1 MHGRGVA
8 SGIQKMK
15 QIPWF
20 ARLNRLQAC
29 ASSREFFGEDNT
41 MNGSLRHVAVAL
53 LTAASLVVTPAYAQ
67 AQVGQYQSQGQTQVQ
82 PGQTGQSNQGGT
94 QPASQP
100 GAQTGSAASEPAR
113 DLKASVGPDYSYGR
127 AAFPNIFAPYAPQN
141 IPEPMLTNS
150 TRLDQLIQD
159 GKLMLSLD
167 DAISLAL
174 ENNLNISVA
183 RFTPWIAETQLL
195 KAEAGGI
202 PQSNSTQ
209 QVVLGTSPSV
219 SFDPIVSV
227 GYSWQHGNFPVNNPF
242 ISGTGTGTNILV
254 VNQNTSAVNFG
265 YTEGFHTG
273 TNLQITLNT
282 ARTATNEPDV
292 FFNPAFTPVLSATL
306 SQPLL
311 NGFGILPNTR
321 YIIEQKNTIKA
332 ANSLF
337 AQQVIAVVTQT
348 SNDYWELVYD
358 RQNVKVEEAAVGV
371 SQKLWED
378 NKKQL
383 EIGTMAPL
391 DVLTAESQL
400 ATDQQNLIVA
410 QTTKLQQET
419 VLLNDIAK
427 SLLAKDVAGI
437 EIVPTT
443 PIATPDLVENIQL
456 QDAVQEAWSKRP
468 ELFQANLNLKNAGIE
483 VKATQNGLL
492 PVLDAFVQYT
502 SQGLN
507 GNQLTTTQVGNT
519 FIADTGAPLVD
530 ANGNIITVG
539 GVPAF
544 TGVPLTTTTV
554 GHGGLSDALKNVFQ
568 NQFPTYAVGLNLTLP
583 IRNRSAQSDS
593 ARGQLDERQ
602 QTVQYRQTENTIV
615 INVRNALIALQQ
627 DRAQV
632 AAADKARTLAQQTL
646 DAEQKKYQLG
656 SSTSY
661 NVVLRSRDLTAAQ
674 GTALRAQANL
684 AEALVNFNQAM
695 GRTLEVNHITVAD
708 ALRGSAG
715 REPLIPGSLDPQ
727 GAVRA
732 K

>member
-1 MHGRGVA
+1 
-8 SGIQKMK
+8 
-15 QIPWF
+15 
-20 ARLNRLQAC
+20 
-29 ASSREFFGEDNT
+29 

-82 PGQTGQSNQGGT
+82 PGQTAQSNQGGT

-410 QTTKLQQET
+410 QTTKLTQET

-443 PIATPDLVENIQL
+443 PITIPDVVENIPL
-456 QDAVQEAWSKRP
+456 QDAVQEAWRKRP
-468 ELFQANLNLKNAGIE
+468 ELYQADMNLKNSRIE
-483 VKATQNGLL
+483 VKATRNALL
-492 PVLDAFVQYT
+492 PSLNAFIQYQA
-502 SQGLN
+502 QGLN
-507 GNQLTTTQVGNT
+507 GTGFNTTGTNGT
-519 FIADTGAPLVD
+519 FVADPQAPLVGAD
-530 ANGNIITVG
+530 GLPILINGNE
-539 GVPAF
+539 AF
-544 TGVPLTTTTV
+544 TGVPATTTAVT
-554 GHGGLSDALKNVFQ
+554 HGGVSDALDDIFK
-568 NQFPTYAVGLNLTLP
+568 NQFPVYSAGLTLTMAL
-583 IRNRSAQSDS
+583 RNRSAQADS
-593 ARGQLDERQ
+593 ARAQFDERQ
-602 QTVQYRQTENTIV
+602 FQVQYRQQENTIV
-615 INVRNALIALQQ
+615 INVRNAIITLQQ
-627 DRAQV
+627 DRSQV
-632 AAADKARTLAQQTL
+632 AAAEKARNLAQQTL

-661 NVVLRSRDLTAAQ
+661 QVVLQSRDLTAAQ

-695 GRTLEVNHITVAD
+695 GRTLEVQHITVAD
-708 ALRGSAG
+708 AMRGATG
-715 REPLIPGSLDPQ
+715 RDPLIPGTPEPGSMV
-727 GAVRA
+727 GA

>member
-1 MHGRGVA
+1 MMGRLTQFTA
-8 SGIQKMK
+8 
-15 QIPWF
+15 
-20 ARLNRLQAC
+20 
-29 ASSREFFGEDNT
+29 
-41 MNGSLRHVAVAL
+41 AL
-53 LTAASLVVTPAYAQ
+53 LAAASLIVAPVYAQ
-67 AQVGQYQSQGQTQVQ
+67 AQETQQQSTQEPAAQ
-82 PGQTGQSNQGGT
+82 QQNT
-94 QPASQP
+94 PASQNP
-100 GAQTGSAASEPAR
+100 AGVQPPSRPLAQTGAPGDAVR
-113 DLKASVGPDYSYGR
+113 DLRLGAGPDYSR
-127 AAFPNIFAPYAPQN
+127 EKFFLPKIVDPYTPMHVE
-141 IPEPMLTNS
+141 EPMLTNS
-150 TRLDQLIQD
+150 TRIDQLMQD

-174 ENNLNISVA
+174 ENNLNINIA
-183 RFTPWIAETQLL
+183 RFVPWIQQTQLL
-195 KAEAGGI
+195 KAKAGGI
-202 PQSNSTQ
+202 PQFGNTQ
-209 QVVLGTSPSV
+209 QVVLGSSPSV
-219 SFDPIVSV
+219 SFDPIVTADF
-227 GYSWQHGNFPVNNPF
+227 GWQHANIPVNNPF
-242 ISGTGTGTNILV
+242 TAGTGTNAVPV
-254 VNQNTSAVNFG
+254 VNANTAFVNLG
-265 YTEGFHTG
+265 YTQGFHTG
-273 TNLQITLNT
+273 TNLSVVFDT
-282 ARTATNEPDV
+282 ARNTSNEPDL
-292 FFNPAFTPVLSATL
+292 FFNPAITPVMTATL

-321 YIIEQKNTIKA
+321 YIIEARNNIKV
-332 ANSLF
+332 ANSQF
-337 AQQVIAVVTQT
+337 AQQVIATVTQT
-348 SNDYWELVYD
+348 SNDYWELVFD
-358 RQNVKVEEAAVGV
+358 RENVKVQEAAVGV
-371 SQKLWED
+371 SQKLYSD

-427 SLLAKDVAGI
+427 NLLAKDVAGI

-593 ARGQLDERQ
+593 ARAQLDERQ

-632 AAADKARTLAQQTL
+632 AAAEKARTLAQQTL

-708 ALRGSAG
+708 ALRGGGG

-727 GAVRA
+727 SAVGA

>member
-1 MHGRGVA
+1 MMGRLMQFTA
-8 SGIQKMK
+8 
-15 QIPWF
+15 
-20 ARLNRLQAC
+20 
-29 ASSREFFGEDNT
+29 
-41 MNGSLRHVAVAL
+41 AL
-53 LTAASLVVTPAYAQ
+53 LAAASLIVAPVYAQ
-67 AQVGQYQSQGQTQVQ
+67 AQETQQQSTQEPAAQ
-82 PGQTGQSNQGGT
+82 QQNT
-94 QPASQP
+94 PASQNP
-100 GAQTGSAASEPAR
+100 AGVQPPSRPQAQTGATGDAVR
-113 DLKASVGPDYSYGR
+113 DLRLGAGPDYSQEKHF
-127 AAFPNIFAPYAPQN
+127 FPNIVDPYKPTRVEEA
-141 IPEPMLTNS
+141 MLTNS
-150 TRLDQLIQD
+150 TRIDQLIQD

-174 ENNLNISVA
+174 ENNLNINVQ
-183 RFTPWIAETQLL
+183 RFAPWIAQTQLL
-195 KAEAGGI
+195 KAKAGGI
-202 PQSNSTQ
+202 PQFSNTQ
-209 QVVLGTSPSV
+209 QVVLGSSPSV
-219 SFDPIVSV
+219 SFDPVVTADLGWSHANI
-227 GYSWQHGNFPVNNPF
+227 PVNNPF
-242 ISGTGTGTNILV
+242 TAGTGTNAVPV
-254 VNQNTSAVNFG
+254 VNANTAFVNLG
-265 YTEGFHTG
+265 YTQGFHTG
-273 TNLQITLNT
+273 TNLSVAFDT
-282 ARTATNEPDV
+282 ARNTSNEPDL
-292 FFNPAFTPVLSATL
+292 FFNPAITPVLTATL

-311 NGFGILPNTR
+311 NGFGIVPNTR
-321 YIIEQKNTIKA
+321 YIIEARNNIKV
-332 ANSLF
+332 ANSQF
-337 AQQVIAVVTQT
+337 AQQVIATVTQT
-348 SNDYWELVYD
+348 SNDYWELVFD
-358 RQNVKVEEAAVGV
+358 RENVKVQEAAVGV
-371 SQKLWED
+371 SQKLYSD

-427 SLLAKDVAGI
+427 NLLAKDVAGI

-443 PIATPDLVENIQL
+443 AIATPDLVENIQL

-483 VKATQNGLL
+483 VKATQNALL

-519 FIADTGAPLVD
+519 FIADTASPLVD
-530 ANGNIITVG
+530 VNGVPLTVG

-544 TGVPLTTTTV
+544 GSVPLTTTTV

-583 IRNRSAQSDS
+583 VRNRSAQSDS
-593 ARGQLDERQ
+593 ARAQLDQRQ

-632 AAADKARTLAQQTL
+632 AAAEKARTLAQQTL

-708 ALRGSAG
+708 ALRGGSTG

-727 GAVRA
+727 SAVGA

>member
-1 MHGRGVA
+1 MMGRLTQFTA
-8 SGIQKMK
+8 
-15 QIPWF
+15 
-20 ARLNRLQAC
+20 
-29 ASSREFFGEDNT
+29 
-41 MNGSLRHVAVAL
+41 AL
-53 LTAASLVVTPAYAQ
+53 LAAASLIVAPVYAQ
-67 AQVGQYQSQGQTQVQ
+67 AQETQQQSTQEPAAQ
-82 PGQTGQSNQGGT
+82 QQNT
-94 QPASQP
+94 PASQNP
-100 GAQTGSAASEPAR
+100 AGVQPPSRPQAQTGAPGDAVR
-113 DLKASVGPDYSYGR
+113 DLRLGAGPDYSR
-127 AAFPNIFAPYAPQN
+127 EKFFLPKIVDPYTPMHVE
-141 IPEPMLTNS
+141 EPMLTNS
-150 TRLDQLIQD
+150 TRIDQLMQD

-174 ENNLNISVA
+174 ENNLNINIA
-183 RFTPWIAETQLL
+183 RFVPWIQQTQLL
-195 KAEAGGI
+195 KAKAGGI
-202 PQSNSTQ
+202 PQFGNTQ
-209 QVVLGTSPSV
+209 QVVLGSSPSV
-219 SFDPIVSV
+219 SFDPIVTADF
-227 GYSWQHGNFPVNNPF
+227 GWQHANIPVNNPF
-242 ISGTGTGTNILV
+242 TAGTGTNAVPV
-254 VNQNTSAVNFG
+254 VNANTAFVNLG
-265 YTEGFHTG
+265 YTQGFHTG
-273 TNLQITLNT
+273 TNLSVVFDT
-282 ARTATNEPDV
+282 ARNTSNEPDL
-292 FFNPAFTPVLSATL
+292 FFNPAITPVMTATL

-321 YIIEQKNTIKA
+321 YIIEARNNIKV
-332 ANSLF
+332 ANSQF
-337 AQQVIAVVTQT
+337 AQQVIATVTQT
-348 SNDYWELVYD
+348 SNDYWELVFD
-358 RQNVKVEEAAVGV
+358 RENVKVQEAAVGV
-371 SQKLWED
+371 SQKLYSD

-427 SLLAKDVAGI
+427 NLLAKDVAGI

-443 PIATPDLVENIQL
+443 AIATPDLVENIQL

-593 ARGQLDERQ
+593 ARAQLDERQ

-632 AAADKARTLAQQTL
+632 AAAEKARTLAQQTL

-727 GAVRA
+727 SAVGA

>member
-1 MHGRGVA
+1 
-8 SGIQKMK
+8 
-15 QIPWF
+15 
-20 ARLNRLQAC
+20 
-29 ASSREFFGEDNT
+29 

-53 LTAASLVVTPAYAQ
+53 LTAASLIVSPAYAQ
-67 AQVGQYQSQGQTQVQ
+67 APQGPVQDQSPAQQQGQTAPNAQ
-82 PGQTGQSNQGGT
+82 P
-94 QPASQP
+94 PSQP
-100 GAQTGSAASEPAR
+100 GAQTGSSASEPAR
-113 DLKASVGPDYSYGR
+113 DLKASLGPDYTKGR

-141 IPEPMLTNS
+141 IPQPMLTNS

-174 ENNLNISVA
+174 ENNLNISVS

-209 QVVLGTSPSV
+209 QVVLGSSPQV
-219 SFDPIVSV
+219 SFDPVFTA
-227 GYSWQHGNFPVNNPF
+227 GYSWYHSNTPVNNPF

-254 VNQNTSAVNFG
+254 VNQNQSAVNFG
-265 YTEGFHTG
+265 YTQGFHTG
-273 TNLQITLNT
+273 TNFSVTLNT
-282 ARTATNEPDV
+282 ARGATNEPDV
-292 FFNPAFTPVLSATL
+292 FFNPAFTPVLTATL

-321 YIIEQKNTIKA
+321 YIIEQKNSIKA
-332 ANSLF
+332 AESIF

-410 QTTKLQQET
+410 QTTKLTQET

-427 SLLAKDVAGI
+427 NLLAKDVAGI

-443 PIATPDLVENIQL
+443 PITIPDVVENIPL
-456 QDAVQEAWSKRP
+456 QDAVQEAWRKRP
-468 ELFQANLNLKNAGIE
+468 ELYQADLSLKNSRIE
-483 VKATQNGLL
+483 VKATRNALL
-492 PVLDAFVQYT
+492 PSLNAYISYT

-507 GNQLTTTQVGNT
+507 GTGINT
-519 FIADTGAPLVD
+519 NEVAGSFIADTAAPLVD
-530 ANGNIITVG
+530 ANGNVILIGGNPAYT
-539 GVPAF
+539 GVPAS
-544 TGVPLTTTTV
+544 TTTLS
-554 GHGGLSDALKNVFQ
+554 HGGVSNALANVFE
-568 NQFPTYAVGLNLTLP
+568 NQYPTYAAGLTLTMP
-583 IRNRSAQSDS
+583 LRNRSAQADS
-593 ARGQLDERQ
+593 AHAQFNERQ
-602 QTVQYRQTENTIV
+602 LQVQLRQTENTIV
-615 INVRNALIALQQ
+615 INVRNAIIALQQ
-627 DRAQV
+627 DRSQV
-632 AAADKARTLAQQTL
+632 AAAEKARNLAQQTL

-661 NVVLRSRDLTAAQ
+661 QVVLRSRDLTAAQ

-684 AEALVNFNQAM
+684 AEALVLFNQAM
-695 GRTLEVNHITVAD
+695 GRTLEVQHITVAD
-708 ALRGSAG
+708 AMRGETT
-715 REPLIPGSLDPQ
+715 RDPLIPGTPEPGSVV
-727 GAVRA
+727 GA

>member
-1 MHGRGVA
+1 MHGRGFA
-8 SGIQKMK
+8 SKIQKMK
-15 QIPWF
+15 QTHWL
-20 ARLNRLQAC
+20 ARLNRLQDC
-29 ASSREFFGEDNT
+29 ASSRKLFGEDNT

-53 LTAASLVVTPAYAQ
+53 LTAASLIVTPAFAQ
-67 AQVGQYQSQGQTQVQ
+67 AQEGQNQSQSQAQPRQTA
-82 PGQTGQSNQGGT
+82 QGE

-113 DLKASVGPDYSYGR
+113 NLREGMGADYSTGKPM
-127 AAFPNIFAPYAPQN
+127 FPNIFAPYAPRSM
-141 IPEPMLTNS
+141 PEPMLTNS

-174 ENNLNISVA
+174 ENNLNIFVQ
-183 RFTPWIAETQLL
+183 RFVPWIAETQML
-195 KAEAGGI
+195 KALAGGV
-202 PQSNSTQ
+202 PQSNATQ

-242 ISGTGTGTNILV
+242 ISGTGTSSNILV
-254 VNQNTSAVNFG
+254 VNQNSSALNFG

-273 TNLQITLNT
+273 TNFSVSVNT

-292 FFNPAFTPVLSATL
+292 FFNPAFTPILTATL

-321 YIIEQKNTIKA
+321 YIIEQRNTIKS
-332 ANSLF
+332 ANSVF
-337 AQQVIAVVTQT
+337 AQNVIAVVTQT

-358 RQNVKVEEAAVGV
+358 RQNVKVQEAAVGV

-427 SLLAKDVAGI
+427 NLLAKDVAGI

-443 PIATPDLVENIQL
+443 AISTPDIVENIPL
-456 QDAVQEAWSKRP
+456 QDAVQEAWRKRP
-468 ELFQANLNLKNAGIE
+468 ELYQVDLSLKNSQIE
-483 VKATQNGLL
+483 VKATRNALL
-492 PVLDAFVQYT
+492 PSLNAYIQYQ

-507 GNQLTTTQVGNT
+507 GTGINT
-519 FIADTGAPLVD
+519 NEIPNSFVPDTAAPLVD
-530 ANGNIITVG
+530 ANGNVILIG
-539 GVPAF
+539 GNPAF
-544 TGVPLTTTTV
+544 TSFPATTTTLS
-554 GHGGLSDALKNVFQ
+554 HGGVGSALANVFE
-568 NQFPTYAVGLNLTLP
+568 NQYPVYSAGITLTMPL
-583 IRNRSAQSDS
+583 RNRSAQADS
-593 ARGQLDERQ
+593 ARAQFDERQ
-602 QTVQYRQTENTIV
+602 LQVQYRQTENTIV
-615 INVRNALIALQQ
+615 INVRNAIIALQQ
-627 DRAQV
+627 DRSQV
-632 AAADKARTLAQQTL
+632 AAAEKARNLAQQTL

-661 NVVLRSRDLTAAQ
+661 QVVLRSRDLTAAQ

-695 GRTLEVNHITVAD
+695 GRTLEVQHITVAD
-708 ALRGSAG
+708 AMRGEST
-715 REPLIPGSLDPQ
+715 RDPLIPGTPVPGTVV
-727 GAVRA
+727 GA

>member
-1 MHGRGVA
+1 MMGRLMQFTA
-8 SGIQKMK
+8 
-15 QIPWF
+15 
-20 ARLNRLQAC
+20 
-29 ASSREFFGEDNT
+29 
-41 MNGSLRHVAVAL
+41 AL
-53 LTAASLVVTPAYAQ
+53 LAAASLIVAPVYAQ
-67 AQVGQYQSQGQTQVQ
+67 AQETQQQSTQEPAAQ
-82 PGQTGQSNQGGT
+82 QQNT
-94 QPASQP
+94 PASQNP
-100 GAQTGSAASEPAR
+100 AGVQPPSRPQAQTGATGDAVR
-113 DLKASVGPDYSYGR
+113 DLRLGAGPDYSQEKHF
-127 AAFPNIFAPYAPQN
+127 FPNIVDPYKPTRVEEA
-141 IPEPMLTNS
+141 MLTNS
-150 TRLDQLIQD
+150 TRIDQLIQD

-174 ENNLNISVA
+174 ENNLNINVQ
-183 RFTPWIAETQLL
+183 RFAPWIAQTQLL
-195 KAEAGGI
+195 KAKAGGI
-202 PQSNSTQ
+202 PQFGTNQT
-209 QVVLGTSPSV
+209 VVLGSSPSV
-219 SFDPIVSV
+219 SFDPVVTADLGWSHANI
-227 GYSWQHGNFPVNNPF
+227 PVNNPF
-242 ISGTGTGTNILV
+242 TAGTGTNAVPV
-254 VNQNTSAVNFG
+254 VNANTAFVNLG
-265 YTEGFHTG
+265 YTQGFHTG
-273 TNLQITLNT
+273 TNLSVAFDT
-282 ARTATNEPDV
+282 ARNTSNEPDL
-292 FFNPAFTPVLSATL
+292 FFNPAITPVLTATL

-311 NGFGILPNTR
+311 NGFGIVPNTR
-321 YIIEQKNTIKA
+321 YIIEARNNIKV
-332 ANSLF
+332 ANSQF
-337 AQQVIAVVTQT
+337 AQQVIATVTQT
-348 SNDYWELVYD
+348 SNDYWELVFD
-358 RQNVKVEEAAVGV
+358 RENVKVQEAAVGV
-371 SQKLWED
+371 SQKLYSD

-427 SLLAKDVAGI
+427 NLLAKDVAGI

-443 PIATPDLVENIQL
+443 AIATPDLVENIQL

-483 VKATQNGLL
+483 VKATQNALL

-519 FIADTGAPLVD
+519 FIADTASPLVD
-530 ANGNIITVG
+530 VNGVPLTVG

-544 TGVPLTTTTV
+544 ASVPLTTTTV

-583 IRNRSAQSDS
+583 VRNRSAQSDS
-593 ARGQLDERQ
+593 ARAQLDQRQ

-632 AAADKARTLAQQTL
+632 AAAEKARTLAQQTL

-708 ALRGSAG
+708 ALRGGNTG

-727 GAVRA
+727 SAVGA

>member
-1 MHGRGVA
+1 
-8 SGIQKMK
+8 
-15 QIPWF
+15 
-20 ARLNRLQAC
+20 
-29 ASSREFFGEDNT
+29 

-53 LTAASLVVTPAYAQ
+53 LTAASLIVSPAYAQ
-67 AQVGQYQSQGQTQVQ
+67 AQQGQNQSPAQEQQGPTA
-82 PGQTGQSNQGGT
+82 PGA

-100 GAQTGSAASEPAR
+100 GAQTGSPASEPAR
-113 DLKASVGPDYSYGR
+113 DFKANVGPDYSSGR
-127 AAFPNIFAPYAPQN
+127 AVFPNIFAPYAPQN

-174 ENNLNISVA
+174 ENNLNISVE
-183 RFTPWIAETQLL
+183 RFVPWISETQLL
-195 KAEAGGI
+195 KAKAGGI
-202 PQSNSTQ
+202 PQSASTQ
-209 QVVLGTSPSV
+209 QVVLGSSPSV
-219 SFDPIVSV
+219 SFDPVFTA
-227 GYSWQHGNFPVNNPF
+227 GYSWYHSNVPVNNPF
-242 ISGTGTGTNILV
+242 LSGTGTGTNILV
-254 VNQNTSAVNFG
+254 VNQNSSAVNFG
-265 YTEGFHTG
+265 FTEGFHTG
-273 TNLQITLNT
+273 TNLQITMNT

-292 FFNPAFTPVLSATL
+292 FFNPAFNPILTATL

-321 YIIEQKNTIKA
+321 YIIEAKNQIKV

-427 SLLAKDVAGI
+427 NLLAKDVAGI

-443 PIATPDLVENIQL
+443 PISTPDVVENIPL
-456 QDAVQEAWSKRP
+456 QDAVQEAWKKRP
-468 ELFQANLNLKNAGIE
+468 ELYQVDLNLKNSQIE
-483 VKATQNGLL
+483 VKATRNALL
-492 PVLDAFVQYT
+492 PLLNAYIQYQ

-507 GNQLTTTQVGNT
+507 GTGINT
-519 FIADTGAPLVD
+519 NEVAGSFIADTAAPLVGPD
-530 ANGNIITVG
+530 GVPIIINGNE
-539 GVPAF
+539 AF
-544 TGVPLTTTTV
+544 TGVPTTTTTLT
-554 GHGGLSDALKNVFQ
+554 HGGVSDALAQVFKNQ
-568 NQFPTYAVGLNLTLP
+568 YPTYAAGLTLTMP
-583 IRNRSAQSDS
+583 LRNRSAQADS
-593 ARGQLDERQ
+593 ARAQFDERQ
-602 QTVQYRQTENTIV
+602 LQVQYRQTENTIV
-615 INVRNALIALQQ
+615 INVRNAIIALAQ
-627 DRAQV
+627 DRSQV
-632 AAADKARTLAQQTL
+632 AAAEKARNLAQQTL

-661 NVVLRSRDLTAAQ
+661 QVVLRSRDLTAAQ

-695 GRTLEVNHITVAD
+695 GRTLEVQHITVAD
-708 ALRGSAG
+708 AMRGETT
-715 REPLIPGSLDPQ
+715 RDPLIPGTPEPGSVV
-727 GAVRA
+727 GA

>member
-1 MHGRGVA
+1 
-8 SGIQKMK
+8 MK
-15 QIPWF
+15 QTPLF
-20 ARLNRLQAC
+20 ARLSKLQAC
-29 ASSREFFGEDNT
+29 RNSRKNFGEDNT

-53 LTAASLVVTPAYAQ
+53 LTAASLIVTPAYAQ
-67 AQVGQYQSQGQTQVQ
+67 AQQSQNQSQAQAQQGQTAPGAQ
-82 PGQTGQSNQGGT
+82 PL
-94 QPASQP
+94 SQP
-100 GAQTGSAASEPAR
+100 GAQTGSVASEPAR
-113 DLKASVGPDYSYGR
+113 DFKANVGPDYSNGR
-127 AAFPNIFAPYAPQN
+127 AVFPNIFAPYAPQN

-174 ENNLNISVA
+174 ENNLNISVT
-183 RFTPWIAETQLL
+183 RFVPWIAETQLL
-195 KAEAGGI
+195 KAKAGGI
-202 PQSNSTQ
+202 PQSASTQ

-219 SFDPIVSV
+219 SFDPIFSASYNWYHANV
-227 GYSWQHGNFPVNNPF
+227 PVNNPF

-254 VNQNTSAVNFG
+254 VNQNSSAVNFG

-273 TNLQITLNT
+273 TNLQVTINT
-282 ARTATNEPDV
+282 ARSATNEPDV
-292 FFNPAFTPVLSATL
+292 FFNPAFTPILTATL

-321 YIIEQKNTIKA
+321 YIIEARNTIKV
-332 ANSLF
+332 ANSQF

-348 SNDYWELVYD
+348 SNDYWELVFD

-410 QTTKLQQET
+410 QTVKLQQET

-427 SLLAKDVAGI
+427 NLLAKDVAGI

-443 PIATPDLVENIQL
+443 PITIPDIVENIAL
-456 QDAVQEAWSKRP
+456 QDAVQEAWKKRP
-468 ELFQANLNLKNAGIE
+468 ELYQSDLNLKNSRIE
-483 VKATQNGLL
+483 VKATRNALL
-492 PVLDAFVQYT
+492 PSLNAYIQYT

-507 GNQLTTTQVGNT
+507 GTGFNTTGVNGT
-519 FIADTGAPLVD
+519 FVADPQAPLVGAD
-530 ANGNIITVG
+530 GLPILINGNE
-539 GVPAF
+539 AF
-544 TGVPLTTTTV
+544 TGVPATTTAVT
-554 GHGGLSDALKNVFQ
+554 HGGLSNALTNVFE
-568 NQFPTYAVGLNLTLP
+568 NQFPTYAAGLTLTMP
-583 IRNRSAQSDS
+583 LRNRSAQADS
-593 ARGQLDERQ
+593 ARAQFDERQ
-602 QTVQYRQTENTIV
+602 LQVQYRQTENTIV
-615 INVRNALIALQQ
+615 INVRNAIIALAQ
-627 DRAQV
+627 DRSQV
-632 AAADKARTLAQQTL
+632 AAAEKARNLAQQTL

-661 NVVLRSRDLTAAQ
+661 QVVLRSRDLTAAQ

-684 AEALVNFNQAM
+684 AEALVLFNQAM
-695 GRTLEVNHITVAD
+695 GRTLEVQHITVAD
-708 ALRGSAG
+708 AMRGG
-715 REPLIPGSLDPQ
+715 TTRDPLIPGTPEPGSMV
-727 GAVRA
+727 GA

>member
-1 MHGRGVA
+1 MIGRLM
-8 SGIQKMK
+8 Q
-15 QIPWF
+15 F
-20 ARLNRLQAC
+20 
-29 ASSREFFGEDNT
+29 T
-41 MNGSLRHVAVAL
+41 VAL
-53 LTAASLVVTPAYAQ
+53 ATAASLIVAPVYAQ
-67 AQVGQYQSQGQTQVQ
+67 AQESQQSTQQQGASQEPAAQQQNT
-82 PGQTGQSNQGGT
+82 
-94 QPASQP
+94 PASQNP
-100 GAQTGSAASEPAR
+100 AGVQPPSAPAAQTGAPAGVDPVR
-113 DLKASVGPDYSYGR
+113 DLRTGAGPDYSR
-127 AAFPNIFAPYAPQN
+127 EKFFLPNIFDPY
-141 IPEPMLTNS
+141 IPAHVDQPMLTNS
-150 TRLDQLIQD
+150 TRIDQLIQD

-174 ENNLNISVA
+174 ENNLNINVE
-183 RFTPWIAETQLL
+183 RFVPWIQETQLL
-195 KAEAGGI
+195 KAKAGGI
-202 PQSNSTQ
+202 PQFGNTQ

-219 SFDPIVSV
+219 SFDPIVSA
-227 GYSWQHGNFPVNNPF
+227 GFGWTHANIPVNNPF
-242 ISGTGTGTNILV
+242 TAGTGTTAIPV
-254 VNQNTSAVNFG
+254 VNANTAFVNLG
-265 YTEGFHTG
+265 YTQGFHTG
-273 TNLQITLNT
+273 TNLSVTVDT
-282 ARTATNEPDV
+282 ARNTSNEPDL
-292 FFNPAFTPVLSATL
+292 FFNPAITPVLTATL

-321 YIIEQKNTIKA
+321 YIIEAKNNIKV
-332 ANSLF
+332 ANSQF
-337 AQQVIAVVTQT
+337 AQQVIATVTQT
-348 SNDYWELVYD
+348 SNDYWELVFD
-358 RQNVKVEEAAVGV
+358 RENVKVEEAAVGV
-371 SQKLWED
+371 SQKLYSD

-410 QTTKLQQET
+410 QTNKLQQET

-427 SLLAKDVAGI
+427 NLLAQDVAGI

-443 PIATPDLVENIQL
+443 AIATPDIVENIAL
-456 QDAVQEAWSKRP
+456 QDAVQEAWKKRP
-468 ELFQANLNLKNAGIE
+468 ELFQADLNLKNAGIE

-519 FIADTGAPLVD
+519 FIADPASPLVN
-530 ANGNIITVG
+530 ASGQQLSVN

-544 TGVPLTTTTV
+544 LGTPLTTTTV
-554 GHGGLSDALKNVFQ
+554 GRGGLSDALKNVFQ
-568 NQFPTYAVGLNLTLP
+568 NEFPTYSIGLNLTLP

-593 ARGQLDERQ
+593 ARAQLDQRMQ
-602 QTVQYRQTENTIV
+602 QVQYRQTENTIV

-695 GRTLEVNHITVAD
+695 GRTLEVAHITVAE
-708 ALRGSAG
+708 ALRGSVG
-715 REPLIPGSLDPQ
+715 REPLIPGTLDPRKTV
-727 GAVRA
+727 GA

>member
-1 MHGRGVA
+1 
-8 SGIQKMK
+8 MK
-15 QIPWF
+15 
-20 ARLNRLQAC
+20 
-29 ASSREFFGEDNT
+29 
-41 MNGSLRHVAVAL
+41 GSLRHVGVAL
-53 LTAASLVVTPAYAQ
+53 LTAASLIVSPAFAQ
-67 AQVGQYQSQGQTQVQ
+67 ALQGQVQSPAQQQQGQTA
-82 PGQTGQSNQGGT
+82 PNA

-113 DLKASVGPDYSYGR
+113 DLKATVGPDYSYGR
-127 AAFPNIFAPYAPQN
+127 AAFPNVFAPYAPQN

-150 TRLDQLIQD
+150 SRLDQLIQD

-174 ENNLNISVA
+174 ENNLSISVE
-183 RFTPWIAETQLL
+183 RFVPWISETQLL
-195 KAEAGGI
+195 KAKAGGI
-202 PQSNSTQ
+202 PQSASTQ
-209 QVVLGTSPSV
+209 QVVLGSSPSV
-219 SFDPIVSV
+219 SFDPIFTA
-227 GYSWQHGNFPVNNPF
+227 GYSWYHSNVPVNNPF

-254 VNQNTSAVNFG
+254 VNQNSSALNFG
-265 YTEGFHTG
+265 YSQGFHTG
-273 TNLQITLNT
+273 TDLSVTLNT
-282 ARTATNEPDV
+282 PRTATNEPDV
-292 FFNPAFTPVLSATL
+292 FFNPSFSPVLTATL

-321 YIIEQKNTIKA
+321 YIIEAKNQIKV

-337 AQQVIAVVTQT
+337 AQQVITVVTQT

-427 SLLAKDVAGI
+427 NLLAKDVAGI

-443 PIATPDLVENIQL
+443 PIATPDIVENIAL
-456 QDAVQEAWSKRP
+456 QDAVQEAWKKRP
-468 ELFQANLNLKNAGIE
+468 ELYQADLNLKNSQIE
-483 VKATQNGLL
+483 VKATRNALL
-492 PVLDAFVQYT
+492 PSLNAYIQYV

-507 GNQLTTTQVGNT
+507 GTGFNTTGVNGT
-519 FIADTGAPLVD
+519 FVADPEAPLVD
-530 ANGNIITVG
+530 ANG
-539 GVPAF
+539 VPILINGNEAF
-544 TGVPLTTTTV
+544 TGTPASTTAIS
-554 GHGGLSDALKNVFQ
+554 HGGVSDALSQLFR
-568 NQFPTYAVGLNLTLP
+568 NQYPTYAAGITLTMPL
-583 IRNRSAQSDS
+583 RNRSAQADS
-593 ARGQLDERQ
+593 ARAQFDERQ
-602 QTVQYRQTENTIV
+602 QQVQYRQTENTIV
-615 INVRNALIALQQ
+615 INVRNAIIALAQ
-627 DRAQV
+627 DRSQV
-632 AAADKARTLAQQTL
+632 AAAEKARNLAQQTL

-661 NVVLRSRDLTAAQ
+661 QVVLRSRDLTAAQ

-695 GRTLEVNHITVAD
+695 GRTLEVQHITVAD
-708 ALRGSAG
+708 AMRGSTT
-715 REPLIPGSLDPQ
+715 RDPLIPGTPEPVSVV
-727 GAVRA
+727 GA

>member
-1 MHGRGVA
+1 
-8 SGIQKMK
+8 MK
-15 QIPWF
+15 
-20 ARLNRLQAC
+20 
-29 ASSREFFGEDNT
+29 
-41 MNGSLRHVAVAL
+41 GSLRHVGVAL
-53 LTAASLVVTPAYAQ
+53 LTAASLIVSPAFAQ
-67 AQVGQYQSQGQTQVQ
+67 ALQGQVQSPAPQQQGQTA
-82 PGQTGQSNQGGT
+82 PNA

-113 DLKASVGPDYSYGR
+113 DLKATVGPDYSYGR
-127 AAFPNIFAPYAPQN
+127 AAFPNVFAPYAPQN

-150 TRLDQLIQD
+150 SRLDQLIQD

-174 ENNLNISVA
+174 ENNLSISVE
-183 RFTPWIAETQLL
+183 RFVPWISETQLL
-195 KAEAGGI
+195 KAKAGGI
-202 PQSNSTQ
+202 PQSASTQ
-209 QVVLGTSPSV
+209 QVVLGSSPSV
-219 SFDPIVSV
+219 SFDPIFTA
-227 GYSWQHGNFPVNNPF
+227 GYSWYHSNVPVNNPF

-254 VNQNTSAVNFG
+254 VNQNSSALNFG
-265 YTEGFHTG
+265 YSQGFHTG
-273 TNLQITLNT
+273 TDLSVTLNT
-282 ARTATNEPDV
+282 PRTATNEPDV
-292 FFNPAFTPVLSATL
+292 FFNPAFSPVLTATL

-321 YIIEQKNTIKA
+321 YIIEAKNQIKV

-337 AQQVIAVVTQT
+337 AQQVITVVTQT

-427 SLLAKDVAGI
+427 NLLAQDVAGI

-443 PIATPDLVENIQL
+443 PIATPDIVENIPL
-456 QDAVQEAWSKRP
+456 QDAVQEAWKKRP
-468 ELFQANLNLKNAGIE
+468 ELYQADLNLKNSQIE
-483 VKATQNGLL
+483 VKATRNALL
-492 PVLDAFVQYT
+492 PSLNAYVQYV

-507 GNQLTTTQVGNT
+507 GTGFNTTGTNGQ
-519 FIADTGAPLVD
+519 FIADPAAPLVGAD
-530 ANGNIITVG
+530 GIPILINGNPVFA
-539 GVPAF
+539 GVPA
-544 TGVPLTTTTV
+544 TTTSLS
-554 GHGGLSDALKNVFQ
+554 HGGVSDALDDIFK
-568 NQFPTYAVGLNLTLP
+568 NQFPVYSAGLTLTMAL
-583 IRNRSAQSDS
+583 RNRSAQADS
-593 ARGQLDERQ
+593 ARAQFDERQ
-602 QTVQYRQTENTIV
+602 FQVQYRQQENTIV
-615 INVRNALIALQQ
+615 INVRNAIITLQQ
-627 DRAQV
+627 DRSQV
-632 AAADKARTLAQQTL
+632 AAAEKARNLAQQTL

-661 NVVLRSRDLTAAQ
+661 QVVLRSRDLTAAQ

-695 GRTLEVNHITVAD
+695 GRTLEVQHITVAD
-708 ALRGSAG
+708 AMRGATG
-715 REPLIPGSLDPQ
+715 RDPLIPGTPEPGSMV
-727 GAVRA
+727 GA

>member
-1 MHGRGVA
+1 
-8 SGIQKMK
+8 
-15 QIPWF
+15 
-20 ARLNRLQAC
+20 
-29 ASSREFFGEDNT
+29 
-41 MNGSLRHVAVAL
+41 MNGSLRQVAVAL
-53 LTAASLVVTPAYAQ
+53 LTAASLIVAPAFAQ
-67 AQVGQYQSQGQTQVQ
+67 GQEGQNQSQGQTQIQ
-82 PGQTGQSNQGGT
+82 PGQTAQGA

-100 GAQTGSAASEPAR
+100 GAQTGAPASEPAR
-113 DLKASVGPDYSYGR
+113 DLKATMGTDYSRGR

-141 IPEPMLTNS
+141 IPQPMLTNS
-150 TRLDQLIQD
+150 TRMDQLIQD
-159 GKLMLSLD
+159 GKLMLSLE

-174 ENNLNISVA
+174 ENNLNISVS

-209 QVVLGTSPSV
+209 QVVLGTSPAV
-219 SFDPIVSV
+219 SFDPIFSA

-265 YTEGFHTG
+265 YTQGFHTG
-273 TNLQITLNT
+273 TNLSITMNT

-292 FFNPAFTPVLSATL
+292 FFNPAFTPVLTATL

-332 ANSLF
+332 ASSVF

-348 SNDYWELVYD
+348 SNDYWELVFD

-410 QTTKLQQET
+410 QSAKLQQET

-437 EIVPTT
+437 EIVPIT
-443 PIATPDLVENIQL
+443 PITIPDVVENMPL
-456 QDAVQEAWSKRP
+456 QDAVQEAWRKRP
-468 ELFQANLNLKNAGIE
+468 ELYQVDMSLKNSRIE
-483 VKATQNGLL
+483 VKVTRNALL
-492 PVLDAFVQYT
+492 PSLNAFIQYQA
-502 SQGLN
+502 QGLN
-507 GNQLTTTQVGNT
+507 GTGFNTTAVNGT
-519 FIADTGAPLVD
+519 FVADPQAPLVG
-530 ANGNIITVG
+530 ANG
-539 GVPAF
+539 VPILVNGNEAF
-544 TGVPLTTTTV
+544 TGVPASTTAVT
-554 GHGGLSDALKNVFQ
+554 HGGVGDALNDIIK
-568 NQFPTYAVGLNLTLP
+568 NQFPVYSAGVTLTMAL
-583 IRNRSAQSDS
+583 RNRSAQADS
-593 ARGQLDERQ
+593 ARAQFDERQ
-602 QTVQYRQTENTIV
+602 LQVQYRQTENTIV
-615 INVRNALIALQQ
+615 INVRNAIIALQQ
-627 DRAQV
+627 DRSQV
-632 AAADKARTLAQQTL
+632 AAAEKARNLAQQTL

-661 NVVLRSRDLTAAQ
+661 QVVLRSRDLTAAQ

-695 GRTLEVNHITVAD
+695 GRTLEVQHITVAE
-708 ALRGSAG
+708 AMRGSTT
-715 REPLIPGSLDPQ
+715 RDPLIPGTPEPGSVV
-727 GAVRA
+727 GA